1 MNESRSP
8 DRPAWPARRARLV
21 VLISGGGSN
30 LQALLDACAA
40 GVLPAQVV
48 AVVSNKPGVLGLERA
63 RNAGVPAVVL
73 EPAAYPDHLGGRG
86 AFDTA
91 LADLVA
97 GWQPDWVVL
106 AGWMRLLSMAF
117 LSRFPGR
124 VVNLHPAQPGAFPG
138 VHAIER
144 AFHAYRVGEIT
155 ETGVMV
161 HGVPDE
167 GVDAGPVLAWE
178 PVPIYPTDTLA
189 VLEAR
194 VHAVEHRLL
203 PDTLRRLLAG
213 ELSVG
218 ELPVPIFH
226 ERFRS
231 HPMRVL
237 LSVSDKTGLLD
248 FARGL
253 HALGATLVA
262 SGGTANTVADAGL
275 TVIPVSDL
283 TGYPDLLDG
292 RVKTLHPAVHGPILA
307 RPTAAHLAELD
318 RHGMIPIDLV
328 VCNLYPFER
337 TVAAA
342 GVREADAVEQI
353 DIGGVTLLRA
363 AAKNFE
369 RVAVVVDPADYA
381 PVLAAL
387 QGGSLALDQRRS
399 LALKAFRHTAAY
411 DAAISSYLTLAV
423 EGDTATPEVL
433 NLVAERVQALR
444 YGENPHQQA
453 ALYRWRGH
461 EPAFVQLQGKELS
474 YNNLGDLDGAWGAA
488 NEFETPTVAIIKHAN
503 PCGLATSSDLV
514 AAYQS
519 AYACDP
525 VSAFGSIIAVNRT
538 VDMPLVEAIGSL
550 FVEVVAAPDYTA
562 DALLRLSKKQ
572 NLRVMKATGRRASD
586 APGRGASDAP
596 GAPRFP
602 LELRTIAGGL
612 LAQTPDSALL
622 AEMRVVSQR
631 QPTPEEMADLLFA
644 WRVAKWVKSNAIVY
658 AHDEATT
665 GVGAG
670 QMSRVDAVH
679 YAGLKAG
686 ERAHGSVMSSDAF
699 FPFPDG
705 IEAAATYGITA
716 VIQPGGSMRD
726 DEVIAAADRLGLAMV
741 FTGTRHFRH

>member
-1 MNESRSP
+1 
-8 DRPAWPARRARLV
+8 
-21 VLISGGGSN
+21 
-30 LQALLDACAA
+30 
-40 GVLPAQVV
+40 
-48 AVVSNKPGVLGLERA
+48 
-63 RNAGVPAVVL
+63 
-73 EPAAYPDHLGGRG
+73 
-86 AFDTA
+86 
-91 LADLVA
+91 
-97 GWQPDWVVL
+97 
-106 AGWMRLLSMAF
+106 
-117 LSRFPGR
+117 
-124 VVNLHPAQPGAFPG
+124 
-138 VHAIER
+138 
-144 AFHAYRVGEIT
+144 
-155 ETGVMV
+155 
-161 HGVPDE
+161 
-167 GVDAGPVLAWE
+167 
-178 PVPIYPTDTLA
+178 
-189 VLEAR
+189 
-194 VHAVEHRLL
+194 
-203 PDTLRRLLAG
+203 
-213 ELSVG
+213 
-218 ELPVPIFH
+218 
-226 ERFRS
+226 
-231 HPMRVL
+231 MRVL

-248 FARGL
+248 LARGL
-253 HALGATLVA
+253 QALGANLVA
-262 SGGTANTVADAGL
+262 SGGTAKTLADAGL

-318 RHGMIPIDLV
+318 RHGMVPIDLV
-328 VCNLYPFER
+328 VCNLYPFEQ

-342 GVREADAVEQI
+342 GVSEADAVEQI

-381 PVLAAL
+381 SVLAAL
-387 QGGSLALDQRRS
+387 QGDSLALGQRRS

-461 EPAFVQLQGKELS
+461 DPAFVQLQGKELS

-488 NEFETPTVAIIKHAN
+488 NEFDTPTVAIIKHAN
-503 PCGLATSSDLV
+503 PCGLATAAELV

-538 VDMPLVEAIGSL
+538 VDLPLVEAIGSL
-550 FVEVVAAPDYTA
+550 FVEVLAAPDYTG
-562 DALLRLSKKQ
+562 DALMRLSKKQ

-586 APGRGASDAP
+586 APGAS
-596 GAPRFP
+596 RFP

-612 LAQTPDSALL
+612 LAQTPDSALWADL
-622 AEMRVVSQR
+622 RVVSQR
-631 QPTPEEMADLLFA
+631 QPTPGEMADLLFA

-658 AHDEATT
+658 ARDQATV

-686 ERAHGSVMSSDAF
+686 ERARGAVMSSDAF

-726 DEVIAAADRLGLAMV
+726 DEVIAAVDRLGLAMV